1 MKPNTRYLDAN
12 GYEYFM
18 CPFTKMYISQGSN
31 TWSHSGVMANDV
43 TNGDGSKA
51 PYYAPCSCRCEAV
64 YPKSGQSQWVSL
76 NPVHLANGKISIVH
90 LTVAHDDSFNAYVGM
105 TLSQGNQ
112 IGNMGAKG
120 IGTGVHAHI
129 QVGVGQSNVWGIVK
143 GYFTLNG
150 IRYPVY
156 GFQYEPYDLDDCY
169 FVNDTVILNGAGGN
183 WKTCTPASGVTPKPS
198 APTSG
203 EKIDQILH
211 VGSYVTSGPMKIG
224 NQGLQPVNGDICCYL
239 SELGEHGWFPIR
251 FVSEYDASDGNKDN
265 YLANTN
271 ARVYIDRVRVDAIDK
286 ANNLAQIHGIWVK
299 ATPLVEVA

>member
-1 MKPNTRYLDAN
+1 MKPNTRYVDSN

-18 CPFTKMYISQGSN
+18 CPFTKMYITQGSRQ
-31 TWSHSGVMANDV
+31 WSHSGAMANDV
-43 TNGDGSKA
+43 TNGDGAKA

-90 LTVAHDDSFNAYVGM
+90 FTVAHDDSFNAYVGM

-112 IGNMGAKG
+112 IGNMGVKG

-143 GYFTLNG
+143 GYFTLDG
-150 IRYPVY
+150 IKYPVY

-183 WKTCTPASGVTPKPS
+183 WKTCTPASGVIPKPS
-198 APTSG
+198 TPTS

-211 VGSYVTSGPMKIG
+211 VGSYVTSGALNIGDVKKI
-224 NQGLQPVNGDICCYL
+224 NGDECVMIK
-239 SELGEHGWFPIR
+239 SLGGYFPTR
-251 FVSEYDASDGNKDN
+251 FVSEYDASDGKKDN
-265 YLANTN
+265 YLANQN
-271 ARVYIDRVRVDAIDK
+271 ARVYVDRCRVDAVNVK
-286 ANNLAQIHGIWVK
+286 SNLVQIHGIWVNP
-299 ATPLVEVA
+299 TPLIEVA

>member
-1 MKPNTRYLDAN
+1 MKPNKKYLDSN

-18 CPFTKMYISQGSN
+18 CPFTKMYISQGSRQ
-31 TWSHSGVMANDV
+31 WSHSGVMANDV
-43 TNGDGSKA
+43 TNGDGAKE

-90 LTVAHDDSFNAYVGM
+90 FTVAHDDSFNAYVGM

-129 QVGVGQSNVWGIVK
+129 QVGVGHPNVWGIVK

-150 IRYPVY
+150 VRYPVY

-183 WKTCTPASGVTPKPS
+183 WKTCTPASGVSPKPS
-198 APTSG
+198 TPTSS
-203 EKIDQILH
+203 EPIDQILH
-211 VGSYVTSGPMKIG
+211 VGSYVTSGALNIKDVKKI
-224 NQGLQPVNGDICCYL
+224 NGDECVNIP
-239 SELGEHGWFPIR
+239 SLGGYFPTR
-251 FVSEYDASDGNKDN
+251 FISEYDASDGRKDN

-271 ARVYIDRVRVDAIDK
+271 ARVYVDRCRVDAVNVK
-286 ANNLAQIHGIWVK
+286 SNLVQIHGIWVNP
-299 ATPLVEVA
+299 TPLVEVA

>member
-1 MKPNTRYLDAN
+1 MQSGKKYVAPD

-64 YPKSGQSQWVSL
+64 YPSSGQSQWVSL

-90 LTVAHDDSFNAYVGM
+90 FTICHDDSLNAYVGM
-105 TLSQGNQ
+105 TLAQGNQ
-112 IGNMGAKG
+112 IGNMGVKG

-129 QVGVGQSNVWGIVK
+129 QVGVGHPNVWGIVK

-150 IRYPVY
+150 VRYPVY
-156 GFQYEPYDLDDCY
+156 GFQREPYDLDDCY

-183 WKTCTPASGVTPKPS
+183 WKKCTPASGVTPKPS
-198 APTSG
+198 TPTSG

-224 NQGLQPVNGDICCYL
+224 NQGLKAINGHTCAYL
-239 SELGEHGWFPIR
+239 AELGGWLPIDY
-251 FVSEYDASDGNKDN
+251 VSEYDNSDGSKDN

-271 ARVYIDRVRVDAIDK
+271 ARVYVDRCRVDAVNVK
-286 ANNLAQIHGIWVK
+286 SNLVQIHGIWVNP
-299 ATPLVEVA
+299 TSLVEVA

>member
-1 MKPNTRYLDAN
+1 MKPNTRYVDSN

-18 CPFTKMYISQGSN
+18 CPFTKMYITQGSRQ
-31 TWSHSGVMANDV
+31 WSHSGAMANDV
-43 TNGDGSKA
+43 TNGDGAKA

-90 LTVAHDDSFNAYVGM
+90 FTVAHDDSFNAYVGM

-112 IGNMGAKG
+112 IGNMGVKG

-143 GYFTLNG
+143 GYFTLDG
-150 IRYPVY
+150 IKYPVY

-183 WKTCTPASGVTPKPS
+183 WKTCTPASGVIPKPS
-198 APTSG
+198 TPTS

-211 VGSYVTSGPMKIG
+211 VGSYVTSGALNIGDVKKI
-224 NQGLQPVNGDICCYL
+224 NGDECVMIK
-239 SELGEHGWFPIR
+239 SLGGYFPTR
-251 FVSEYDASDGNKDN
+251 FVSEYDASDGKKDN
-265 YLANTN
+265 YLANQN
-271 ARVYIDRVRVDAIDK
+271 ARVYVDRCRVDAVNVK
-286 ANNLAQIHGIWVK
+286 SNLVQIHGIWVNP
-299 ATPLVEVA
+299 TPLVEVA

>member
-1 MKPNTRYLDAN
+1 MKPNTKYLDAN

-18 CPFTKMYISQGSN
+18 CPFTKMYISQGSRQ
-31 TWSHSGVMANDV
+31 WSHSGVMANDV
-43 TNGDGSKA
+43 TNGDGAKA

-64 YPKSGQSQWVSL
+64 YPQSGQSQWVSL

-90 LTVAHDDSFNAYVGM
+90 FTICHDDSLNAYVGM
-105 TLSQGNQ
+105 TLSQGQQ
-112 IGNMGAKG
+112 IGNMGVKG

-129 QVGVGQSNVWGIVK
+129 QVGVGHPNAWGIVK

-150 IRYPVY
+150 IKYPVY

-169 FVNDTVILNGAGGN
+169 FVNDTTILNGAGGN
-183 WKTCTPASGVTPKPS
+183 WKKCTPATNAPSKPS
-198 APTSG
+198 TPAS

-211 VGSYVTSGPMKIG
+211 VDSYVTSGALNIG
-224 NQGLQPVNGDICCYL
+224 DVKRINGDECVMIK
-239 SELGEHGWFPIR
+239 SLGGYFPTR

-271 ARVYIDRVRVDAIDK
+271 ARVYVDRCRVDAIDK
-286 ANNLAQIHGIWVK
+286 ARNLAQIHGIWVK
-299 ATPLVEVA
+299 AGPLIEVA

>member
-1 MKPNTRYLDAN
+1 MKPNTRYVDAN

-90 LTVAHDDSFNAYVGM
+90 FTIAHDDSFNAYVGM
-105 TLSQGNQ
+105 KLSQGNQ
-112 IGNMGAKG
+112 IGNMGVKG

-143 GYFTLNG
+143 GYFVLNG
-150 IRYPVY
+150 VRYPVY

-183 WKTCTPASGVTPKPS
+183 WKTCTPATNATPKPS
-198 APTSG
+198 TPSQG

-211 VGSYVTSGPMKIG
+211 VGSYVTSGALNIKDVKKI
-224 NQGLQPVNGDICCYL
+224 NGDECVNIP
-239 SELGEHGWFPIR
+239 SLGGYFPTR
-251 FVSEYDASDGNKDN
+251 FISEYDASDGRKDN
-265 YLANTN
+265 YLANQK
-271 ARVYIDRVRVDAIDK
+271 ARVYVDRCRVDAVNVK
-286 ANNLAQIHGIWVK
+286 SNLVQIHGIWVNP
-299 ATPLVEVA
+299 TPLIEVA

>member
-1 MKPNTRYLDAN
+1 MKPNTRYVDSN
-12 GYEYFM
+12 GYEFFM
-18 CPFTKMYISQGSN
+18 CPFTKMYITQGSN

-43 TNGDGSKA
+43 TNGDGAKA
-51 PYYAPCSCRCEAV
+51 PYYAPFSCVCEAA
-64 YPKSGQSQWVSL
+64 YPSAGQTQWRSL
-76 NPVHLANGKISIVH
+76 NKVHFANGVIDYARI
-90 LTVAHDDSFNAYVGM
+90 TIAHDDTMNSWVGQK
-105 TLSQGNQ
+105 LSQGQ
-112 IGNMGAKG
+112 RIGNMGVKG

-183 WKTCTPASGVTPKPS
+183 WKTCTPSSGVTPKPS

-211 VGSYVTSGPMKIG
+211 VGSYVTSVPMKIG
-224 NQGLQPVNGDICCYL
+224 NQGLKAINGQTCAYL
-239 SELGEHGWFPIR
+239 AELGGWFPIDY
-251 FVSEYDASDGNKDN
+251 VSEYDASDGNKDN

-271 ARVYIDRVRVDAIDK
+271 ARVYVDRCRVDSVNVK
-286 ANNLAQIHGIWVK
+286 SNLVQIHGIWVNP
-299 ATPLVEVA
+299 TPLIEVS

>member
-1 MKPNTRYLDAN
+1 MKPNTRYVDSN
-12 GYEYFM
+12 GYEFFM
-18 CPFTKMYISQGSN
+18 CPFTKMYITQGSN

-43 TNGDGSKA
+43 TNGDGAKA
-51 PYYAPCSCRCEAV
+51 PYYAPFSCVCEAV
-64 YPKSGQSQWVSL
+64 YPSAGQTQWRSL
-76 NPVHLANGKISIVH
+76 NKVHFANGVIDYARI
-90 LTVAHDDSFNAYVGM
+90 TIAHDDTMNSWVGQK
-105 TLSQGNQ
+105 LSQGQ
-112 IGNMGAKG
+112 RIGNMGVKG

-183 WKTCTPASGVTPKPS
+183 WKTCTPSSGVTPKPS

-211 VGSYVTSGPMKIG
+211 VGSYVTSVPMKIG
-224 NQGLQPVNGDICCYL
+224 NQGLKAINGQTCAYL
-239 SELGEHGWFPIR
+239 AELGGWFPIDY
-251 FVSEYDASDGNKDN
+251 VSEYDASDGNKDN

-271 ARVYIDRVRVDAIDK
+271 ARVYVDRCRVDSVNVK
-286 ANNLAQIHGIWVK
+286 SNLVQIHGIWVNP
-299 ATPLVEVA
+299 TPLIEVA

>member
-1 MKPNTRYLDAN
+1 MKPNTKYLDSN

-18 CPFTKMYISQGSN
+18 CPFTKMYISQGSRQ
-31 TWSHSGVMANDV
+31 WSHSGAMANDV
-43 TNGDGSKA
+43 TNGDGAKV

-90 LTVAHDDSFNAYVGM
+90 FTVAHDDSFNAYVGM

-112 IGNMGAKG
+112 IGNMGVKG

-129 QVGVGQSNVWGIVK
+129 QVGVGNPNVWGIVK

-150 IRYPVY
+150 VRYPVY

-169 FVNDTVILNGAGGN
+169 FVNDTTILNGAGGN

-198 APTSG
+198 TPTSG

-211 VGSYVTSGPMKIG
+211 VGSYVTSGALNIG
-224 NQGLQPVNGDICCYL
+224 DVKRINGDECVNIP
-239 SELGEHGWFPIR
+239 SLGGYFPTR
-251 FVSEYDASDGNKDN
+251 FISEYDASDGKKDN
-265 YLANTN
+265 YLANQN
-271 ARVYIDRVRVDAIDK
+271 ARVYVDRCRVDSVNVK
-286 ANNLAQIHGIWVK
+286 SNLVQIHGIWVNP
-299 ATPLVEVA
+299 TPLIEVA

>member
-1 MKPNTRYLDAN
+1 MQPGKKYVAPD
-12 GYEYFM
+12 GYEYFI
-18 CPFTKMYISQGSN
+18 CPFTKMYITQGSN

-90 LTVAHDDSFNAYVGM
+90 FTVAHDDSFNAYVGM

-112 IGNMGAKG
+112 IGNMGVKG

-129 QVGVGQSNVWGIVK
+129 QVGVGNPNVWGIVK

-150 IRYPVY
+150 VRYPVY

-169 FVNDTVILNGAGGN
+169 FVNDTVILNGAGGY
-183 WKTCTPASGVTPKPS
+183 WKTCTPAMNATPKPS
-198 APTSG
+198 TPSKG

-211 VGSYVTSGPMKIG
+211 VGSYVTSGALNIKDVKKI
-224 NQGLQPVNGDICCYL
+224 NGDECVMIK
-239 SELGEHGWFPIR
+239 SLGGYFPTR
-251 FVSEYDASDGNKDN
+251 FVSEYDASDGKKDN
-265 YLANTN
+265 YLANQK
-271 ARVYIDRVRVDAIDK
+271 ARVYVDRCRVDAIDK

>member
-1 MKPNTRYLDAN
+1 MQPEKKYVAPD

-90 LTVAHDDSFNAYVGM
+90 FTVAHDDSFNAYVGM

-112 IGNMGAKG
+112 IGNMGVKG

-143 GYFTLNG
+143 GYFTLDG

-198 APTSG
+198 TPSQG

-211 VGSYVTSGPMKIG
+211 VGSYVTSGALNIKDVKKI
-224 NQGLQPVNGDICCYL
+224 NGDECVNIP
-239 SELGEHGWFPIR
+239 SLGGYFPTR
-251 FVSEYDASDGNKDN
+251 FISEYDASDGKKDN
-265 YLANTN
+265 YLANQK
-271 ARVYIDRVRVDAIDK
+271 ARVYVDRCRVDAVNVK
-286 ANNLAQIHGIWVK
+286 SNLVQIHGIWVNP
-299 ATPLVEVA
+299 TPLVEVA

>member
-1 MKPNTRYLDAN
+1 MKPNTRYLDSK

-43 TNGDGSKA
+43 TNGNGAKA
-51 PYYAPCSCRCEAV
+51 PYYAPFSCVCEAV
-64 YPKSGQSQWVSL
+64 YPSAGQTQWRSL
-76 NPVHLANGKISIVH
+76 NKVHFANGVIDYARI
-90 LTVAHDDSFNAYVGM
+90 TIAHDDTMNSWVGQRL
-105 TLSQGNQ
+105 TQGQQ

-143 GYFTLNG
+143 GYFTLDG

-156 GFQYEPYDLDDCY
+156 GFQKEPYDLDDCY

-198 APTSG
+198 VPTSG

-211 VGSYVTSGPMKIG
+211 VGSYVTSGALNIGDIKKI
-224 NQGLQPVNGDICCYL
+224 NGDECVMIK
-239 SELGEHGWFPIR
+239 SLGGYFPTR
-251 FVSEYDASDGNKDN
+251 FVSEYDASDGKKDN
-265 YLANTN
+265 YLANQK
-271 ARVYIDRVRVDAIDK
+271 ARVYVDRCRVDAVNVSK
-286 ANNLAQIHGIWVK
+286 NLVQIHGIWVNP
-299 ATPLVEVA
+299 TPLIEVA

>member
-1 MKPNTRYLDAN
+1 MQPEKKYVAPD

-90 LTVAHDDSFNAYVGM
+90 FTVAHDDSFNAYVGM

-112 IGNMGAKG
+112 IGNMGVKG

-143 GYFTLNG
+143 GYFTLDG

-183 WKTCTPASGVTPKPS
+183 WKTCTPSSGVAPKPS
-198 APTSG
+198 APTPG

-211 VGSYVTSGPMKIG
+211 VGSYVTSGALNIGDVKKI
-224 NQGLQPVNGDICCYL
+224 NGDECVMIK
-239 SELGEHGWFPIR
+239 SLGGYFPTR
-251 FVSEYDASDGNKDN
+251 FVSEYDASDGKKDN
-265 YLANTN
+265 YLANQK
-271 ARVYIDRVRVDAIDK
+271 ARVYVDRCRVDAVNVSK
-286 ANNLAQIHGIWVK
+286 NLVQIHGIWVNP
-299 ATPLVEVA
+299 TPLVEVA

>member
-1 MKPNTRYLDAN
+1 MKPNKKYLDSN

-18 CPFTKMYISQGSN
+18 CPFTKMYISQGSRQ
-31 TWSHSGVMANDV
+31 WSHSGVMANDV
-43 TNGDGSKA
+43 TNGDGAKD

-90 LTVAHDDSFNAYVGM
+90 FTVAHDDSFNAYVGM

-112 IGNMGAKG
+112 IGNMGSKG

-129 QVGVGQSNVWGIVK
+129 QVGVGHPNVWGIVK

-150 IRYPVY
+150 VRYPVY

-183 WKTCTPASGVTPKPS
+183 WKTCTPASGVSPKPS
-198 APTSG
+198 TPTSS
-203 EKIDQILH
+203 EPIDQILH
-211 VGSYVTSGPMKIG
+211 VGSYVTSGALNIKDVKKI
-224 NQGLQPVNGDICCYL
+224 NGDECVNIP
-239 SELGEHGWFPIR
+239 SLGGYFPTR
-251 FVSEYDASDGNKDN
+251 FISEYDASDGRKDN
-265 YLANTN
+265 YLANQK
-271 ARVYIDRVRVDAIDK
+271 ARVYVDRCRVDQVDVSKNIVK
-286 ANNLAQIHGIWVK
+286 IRGIWVN
-299 ATPLVEVA
+299 AGPLVEVA

>member
-31 TWSHSGVMANDV
+31 TWSHSGVIANDV
-43 TNGDGSKA
+43 TNGDGYKA
-51 PYYAPCSCRCEAV
+51 AYYAPCSCRCEAV

-76 NPVHLANGKISIVH
+76 NPVHFANGKISIVH
-90 LTVAHDDSFNAYVGM
+90 FTVAHDDSFNAYVGM

-129 QVGVGQSNVWGIVK
+129 QVGVGNPNVWGIVK

-183 WKTCTPASGVTPKPS
+183 WKTCTPASGVSPKPS
-198 APTSG
+198 TPTSS
-203 EKIDQILH
+203 EPIDQILH
-211 VGSYVTSGPMKIG
+211 VGSYVTSGALNIKDVKKI
-224 NQGLQPVNGDICCYL
+224 NGDECVNIP
-239 SELGEHGWFPIR
+239 SLGGYFPTR
-251 FVSEYDASDGNKDN
+251 FISEYDASDGRKDN
-265 YLANTN
+265 YLANQK
-271 ARVYIDRVRVDAIDK
+271 ARVYVDRCRVDQVDVSKNIVK
-286 ANNLAQIHGIWVK
+286 IRGIWVN
-299 ATPLVEVA
+299 AGPLVEVA

>member
-1 MKPNTRYLDAN
+1 MKPNTKYLDAN

-18 CPFTKMYISQGSN
+18 CPFTKMYISQGSRQ
-31 TWSHSGVMANDV
+31 WSHSGAMANDV
-43 TNGDGSKA
+43 TNGDGAKA

-64 YPKSGQSQWVSL
+64 YPQSGQSQWVSL

-90 LTVAHDDSFNAYVGM
+90 FTIAHDDSFNAYVGM

-112 IGNMGAKG
+112 IGNMGVKG

-129 QVGVGQSNVWGIVK
+129 QVGVGHPNVWGIVK

-150 IRYPVY
+150 VRYPVY

-198 APTSG
+198 TPSSG

-211 VGSYVTSGPMKIG
+211 VGSYVTSGALNIKDVKKI
-224 NQGLQPVNGDICCYL
+224 NGDECVNIP
-239 SELGEHGWFPIR
+239 SLGGYFPTR
-251 FVSEYDASDGNKDN
+251 FISEYDASDGRKDN
-265 YLANTN
+265 YLANQK
-271 ARVYIDRVRVDAIDK
+271 ARVYVDRCRVDAVNVK
-286 ANNLAQIHGIWVK
+286 SNLVQIHGIWVNP
-299 ATPLVEVA
+299 TPLIEVA

>member
-1 MKPNTRYLDAN
+1 MKPNTRYVDSN

-18 CPFTKMYISQGSN
+18 CPFTKMYITQGSRQ
-31 TWSHSGVMANDV
+31 WSHSGAMANDV
-43 TNGDGSKA
+43 TNGDGYKA
-51 PYYAPCSCRCEAV
+51 AYYAPCSCRCEAV

-90 LTVAHDDSFNAYVGM
+90 FTVAHDDSFNAYIGM

-129 QVGVGQSNVWGIVK
+129 QVGVGHPNVWGIVK

-150 IRYPVY
+150 LRYPVY

-183 WKTCTPASGVTPKPS
+183 WKKCTPASGVTPKPS
-198 APTSG
+198 APTSS
-203 EKIDQILH
+203 EPIDQILH

-224 NQGLQPVNGDICCYL
+224 NQGLKVVNGYTCCYL
-239 SELGEHGWFPIR
+239 AELGEYGWFPIIY
-251 FVSEYDASDGNKDN
+251 VSEYDASDGKKDN

-271 ARVYIDRVRVDAIDK
+271 ARVYIDRCRVDAIDK

-299 ATPLVEVA
+299 AGPLVEVA